1 MQDHDA
7 FQKVRFSGLNED
19 VTTVDDD
26 TLIYTGSL
34 MAADTGLARSYV
46 SEDAITIAKG
56 LGDLNA
62 DQVLL
67 SVVVDVNSHFATKC
81 RQVASPHELAMNPI
95 LDELVDLKRTK
106 NAPYQEGISRQSCS
120 QLEN

>member
-1 MQDHDA
+1 MRMLRLLMMTA
-7 FQKVRFSGLNED
+7 
-19 VTTVDDD
+19 
-26 TLIYTGSL
+26 LIYTGSL

-95 LDELVDLKRTK
+95 FGRAGGLE
-106 NAPYQEGISRQSCS
+106 AHQECPLSGRHIPAK
-120 QLEN
+120 LLAA

>member
-1 MQDHDA
+1 MLRLLMMTA
-7 FQKVRFSGLNED
+7 
-19 VTTVDDD
+19 
-26 TLIYTGSL
+26 LIYTGSL

-106 NAPYQEGISRQSCS
+106 NETPYQEGISRQSCS

>member
-1 MQDHDA
+1 MLRLLMMTA
-7 FQKVRFSGLNED
+7 
-19 VTTVDDD
+19 
-26 TLIYTGSL
+26 LIYTGSL

-56 LGDLNA
+56 LEDLNA